1 MALQPSRP
9 GFMAAGGIV
18 FLLIPFVLASFTNQP
33 VNTVGVIVGVV
44 IALVFFS
51 LALQYR
57 RQLRARADV
66 GPRT

>member
-18 FLLIPFVLASFTNQP
+18 FLLLPFLWASFTNQP
-33 VNTVGVIVGVV
+33 VSTVGIIVSIV

-51 LALQYR
+51 LALQYHR
-57 RQLRARADV
+57 KLRARVDS
-66 GPRT
+66 PSS